1 MGLKIFNQQRRFL
14 RVFLFLGLGSGSLAL
29 VSAAIALSHRGT
41 PNGVPTVTAF
51 LLAVF
56 AVTMLISAAAT
67 LPSARR
73 ADRLITRMQGGEALA
88 HWVYSPS
95 FWQAW
100 VLAEQR
106 GFSKLIWAGSAVVAV
121 LGAIIVAALIST
133 PATTGP
139 IPWGVVVVV
148 ATITL
153 GTNFLSIG
161 GIFAYRRRRTR
172 RLLACGECWLMKDA
186 VYVGGD
192 FIYWNADM
200 RGLYAATLI
209 PATATAPAC
218 IALSIGLTR
227 KVAGIAR
234 AASLSS
240 LAGGGLYFGDYQAT
254 TRIPVEAG
262 QMTEAQRIVTQ
273 WAAAQ

>member
-29 VSAAIALSHRGT
+29 VSAAIAFSYRGI

-56 AVTMLISAAAT
+56 AITMLISAAAT
-67 LPSARR
+67 VPSARC
-73 ADRLITRMQGGEALA
+73 ADRLISRMQGGEALA

-106 GFSKLIWAGSAVVAV
+106 RFGKLIWAGSGVVAV
-121 LGAIIVAALIST
+121 IGAIIVAALIST

-139 IPWGVVVVV
+139 IPWGVVSVV

-153 GTNFLSIG
+153 ATILIPVG
-161 GIFAYRRRRTR
+161 GLFAYRRRRTR

-200 RGLYAATLI
+200 RGLRAATVI
-209 PATATAPAC
+209 PATPTTPAY
-218 IALSIGLTR
+218 IALSIGLAR

-240 LAGGGLYFGDYQAT
+240 LAGGGPYFGDYQAT
-254 TRIPVEAG
+254 THIPVEADKTT
-262 QMTEAQRIVTQ
+262 QAQGIVTQ
-273 WAAAQ
+273 WSAAP